1 MASFDEASILVAATE
16 LMESKARDFRK
27 RADRIRKEERRKET
41 APEATAK
48 SAPEGGEGGGEG
60 GAPVAVPEW
69 GVSEAVGME
78 GVVTAPA
85 VTAPVVPAT
94 APFTSTESEAQAATT
109 LNGEMCTAS
118 SNGGGEVGKYDMML
132 MMMMTDDYEGKFMV

>member
-1 MASFDEASILVAATE
+1 M
-16 LMESKARDFRK
+16 
-27 RADRIRKEERRKET
+27 
-41 APEATAK
+41 
-48 SAPEGGEGGGEG
+48 
-60 GAPVAVPEW
+60 
-69 GVSEAVGME
+69 SEAVGME

-94 APFTSTESEAQAATT
+94 APSTSTESEAQAATT